1 MVGAPFDGTA
11 VPAAVVADG
20 GGLFSA
26 TVMNAPIKI
35 IDRYIGRNTLQ
46 GFFLVLSLLVVLL
59 SFMELLIQIKDVG
72 KGSFQMPDAF
82 SYVALTVPKRI
93 VDLMPLAALIGS
105 IVALGLL
112 ADHQELTAMQAAGIS
127 VQRIAF
133 SVLGTSAVLMLAAI
147 LMAEFVAPPLD
158 QMARIQRSRAIYGKT
173 VMMSKEGFWVRHG
186 TAFVHVGRT
195 LSGEQ
200 AADIE
205 IYELDESG
213 RLCRF
218 LSAAEASIDGQHD
231 WLLKKVEAKTFG
243 RQTVE
248 TRSMEEYR
256 LTSFLTAGQ
265 VALLQ
270 LPPDSLSLSDLW
282 SYIRSLDER
291 AQNSKAYALAFWQK
305 VCLPATTCIMVLLSL
320 TFVFGS
326 TRTRN
331 ASQRIFWGML
341 TGVVFHLANQ
351 IIGHSGL
358 ILNIPPMVTTLLPV
372 GFILIVAL
380 RLLRRAF

>member
-1 MVGAPFDGTA
+1 MVGAAIDGDA
-11 VPAAVVADG
+11 GRCAAVEDG
-20 GGLFSA
+20 GSLFSA
-26 TVMNAPIKI
+26 AGMNDSIKI

-46 GFFLVLSLLVVLL
+46 GFLLVLSLLVVLL

-72 KGSFQMPDAF
+72 KGSFQMLDAF
-82 SYVALTVPKRI
+82 GFVVLTIPKRI
-93 VDLMPLAALIGS
+93 VDLMPVAALLGS

-186 TAFVHVGRT
+186 SAFVHVGRT
-195 LSGEQ
+195 LSAER

-205 IYELDESG
+205 IYELNESG
-213 RLCRF
+213 RLRQF
-218 LSAAEASIDGQHD
+218 ISAAEAIIDGQHD
-231 WLLKKVEAKTFG
+231 WLLQGVQAKTFSG
-243 RQTVE
+243 ETVE
-248 TRSMEEYR
+248 ARALEEYR
-256 LTSFLTAGQ
+256 LRSFLTPGQ

-305 VCLPATTCIMVLLSL
+305 LCLPATTGVMVLLSL
-320 TFVFGS
+320 TFIFGS
-326 TRTRN
+326 TRIRN
-331 ASQRIFWGML
+331 ASQRIFLGML
-341 TGVVFHLANQ
+341 TGVVFHLVSQ
-351 IIGHSGL
+351 VLGHLGL
-358 ILNIPPMVTTLLPV
+358 ILNIPPLLTTLVPV
-372 GFILIVAL
+372 GFILFIAL
-380 RLLRRAF
+380 KLLRRAF

>member
-1 MVGAPFDGTA
+1 
-11 VPAAVVADG
+11 
-20 GGLFSA
+20 
-26 TVMNAPIKI
+26 MNDQIKI

-82 SYVALTVPKRI
+82 GFVALTIPKRI
-93 VDLMPLAALIGS
+93 VDLMPVAALLGS

-133 SVLGTSAVLMLAAI
+133 SVLGTSGVIMLAAI
-147 LMAEFVAPPLD
+147 IMAEFVAPPLD
-158 QMARIQRSRAIYGKT
+158 QMARFQRSRAIYGKAM
-173 VMMSKEGFWVRHG
+173 MMSKEGFWVRHG
-186 TAFVHVGRT
+186 SAFVHVERS
-195 LSGEQ
+195 LSKER

-205 IYELDESG
+205 VYELDESG
-213 RLCRF
+213 RLRQF
-218 LSAAEASIDGQHD
+218 ISAAEAVIHDGQNWH
-231 WLLKKVEAKTFG
+231 LRGLQAKTFNG
-243 RQTVE
+243 DAVSVL
-248 TRSMEEYR
+248 SMDEYHLR
-256 LTSFLTAGQ
+256 SFLTPGQ

-282 SYIRSLDER
+282 SYIRSLEER

-305 VCLPATTCIMVLLSL
+305 ICLPLTTGVMVLLSL
-320 TFVFGS
+320 TFIFGS

-331 ASQRIFWGML
+331 ASQRIFAGML
-341 TGVVFHLANQ
+341 TGVVFQLANQ
-351 IIGHSGL
+351 IFAHLGL
-358 ILNIPPMVTTLLPV
+358 ILNLPPILTTLAPV
-372 GFILIVAL
+372 GFILVIAL
-380 RLLRRAF
+380 RLLRSAF

>member
-1 MVGAPFDGTA
+1 
-11 VPAAVVADG
+11 
-20 GGLFSA
+20 
-26 TVMNAPIKI
+26 MNDSIRI

-46 GFFLVLSLLVVLL
+46 GFLLVLSLLVVLL

-72 KGSFQMPDAF
+72 KGSFQMADAF
-82 SYVALTVPKRI
+82 VFVVLTIPKRI
-93 VDLMPLAALIGS
+93 VDLMPVAALLGS

-133 SVLGTSAVLMLAAI
+133 SVLGTSVVLMLATI
-147 LMAEFVAPPLD
+147 LMAQFVAPPLD
-158 QMARIQRSRAIYGKT
+158 QTARIQRSRAIYGKS

-186 TAFVHVGRT
+186 SAFVHVGRT

-205 IYELDESG
+205 VYELDASG
-213 RLCRF
+213 RLRRF
-218 LSAAEASIDGQHD
+218 IAAPEAVLRDRDD
-231 WLLKKVEAKTFG
+231 WLLTRVQAKMFSG
-243 RQTVE
+243 DSVDVQ
-248 TRSMEEYR
+248 SLDEYR
-256 LTSFLTAGQ
+256 LSSFLTSGQ

-305 VCLPATTCIMVLLSL
+305 VCLPVTTGAMVLLSL
-320 TFVFGS
+320 TFIFGS

-331 ASQRIFWGML
+331 ASQRIFLGML

-351 IIGHSGL
+351 VIGHLGL
-358 ILNIPPMVTTLLPV
+358 ILSLPPILTTLLPV
-372 GFILIVAL
+372 GCILVVAL

>member
-1 MVGAPFDGTA
+1 
-11 VPAAVVADG
+11 
-20 GGLFSA
+20 
-26 TVMNAPIKI
+26 MNDFIKI

-46 GFFLVLSLLVVLL
+46 GFLLVLSVLVVLL

-72 KGSFQMPDAF
+72 KGAFQMVDAF
-82 SYVALTVPKRI
+82 GFVALTIPKRI
-93 VDLMPLAALIGS
+93 VDLMPVAALLGS

-133 SVLGTSAVLMLAAI
+133 SVLGTSVVLMLAAV

-158 QMARIQRSRAIYGKT
+158 QMARIRRSKAIYGKT
-173 VMMSKEGFWVRHG
+173 AMMSKDGFWVRHG
-186 TAFVHVGRT
+186 NAFVHVGRT
-195 LSGEQ
+195 LSAES

-205 IYELDESG
+205 VYEMDASG
-213 RLCRF
+213 RLRQF
-218 LSAAEASIDGQHD
+218 IAAEEATIDGRQD
-231 WLLKKVEAKTFG
+231 WLLKGIQAKAFTEDAVEA
-243 RQTVE
+243 
-248 TRSMEEYR
+248 RSMQEYR
-256 LTSFLTAGQ
+256 LSAFLTAGQ
-265 VALLQ
+265 MALLQ

-305 VCLPATTCIMVLLSL
+305 VCLPATTGIMVLLSL
-320 TFVFGS
+320 TFIFGS

-331 ASQRIFWGML
+331 ASQRIFMGML

-351 IIGHSGL
+351 IIGHLGL
-358 ILNIPPMVTTLLPV
+358 ILSLPPVLTTLLPV
-372 GFILIVAL
+372 GCVLIVAL

>member
-1 MVGAPFDGTA
+1 
-11 VPAAVVADG
+11 
-20 GGLFSA
+20 
-26 TVMNAPIKI
+26 MNDPIKI

-46 GFFLVLSLLVVLL
+46 GFFLVLSVLVVLL

-72 KGSFQMPDAF
+72 KGGFQMQDAF
-82 SYVALTVPKRI
+82 SFVLLTIPKRM
-93 VDLMPLAALIGS
+93 VDLMPMAALLGS

-133 SVLGTSAVLMLAAI
+133 SVLGTSLVLMLAAV

-158 QMARIQRSRAIYGKT
+158 QAARIQRSRAIYGKT
-173 VMMSKEGFWVRHG
+173 VMMSKEGFWVRYG
-186 TAFVHVGRT
+186 SSFVHVGRT
-195 LSGEQ
+195 LSDER

-205 IYELDESG
+205 VYELDERG
-213 RLCRF
+213 RLRQF
-218 LSAAEASIDGQHD
+218 IAAEEATIDDGQD
-231 WLLKKVEAKTFG
+231 WLLKGIQAKAFSGDSVEA
-243 RQTVE
+243 RP
-248 TRSMEEYR
+248 MDEYR
-256 LTSFLTAGQ
+256 LKAFLTPAQ

-282 SYIRSLDER
+282 RYIRSLEER

-305 VCLPATTCIMVLLSL
+305 VCLPATTGIMVLLSL
-320 TFVFGS
+320 SFIFGS

-331 ASQRIFWGML
+331 ASQRIFMGML
-341 TGVVFHLANQ
+341 TGVVFHLASQ
-351 IIGHSGL
+351 IFGHAGL
-358 ILNIPPMVTTLLPV
+358 ILSLPPILTTLLPV
-372 GFILIVAL
+372 GFVLILAL